1 MILVTTR
8 GKERLRTSFCQTLL
22 VSMLV
27 GAALVHAAPTS
38 SSSLTTAS
46 SEAPAAPLTLS
57 VAVAQA
63 LATHPS
69 LRAAQFGLEASDG
82 AVLQSKSRPNPELSY
97 AQEDTRSR
105 TKTSTVQ
112 WNQLV
117 EVGGKRD
124 ARMRI
129 AERGRDVAQAGVAA
143 TRANIRADVRATFY
157 SLLAAQERVT
167 VAKQTVEIVRSA
179 REAAA
184 KRVAAGKVAPLEES
198 RAKVAESGAELEQ
211 GKAESDLRVA
221 RQQMQ
226 ALLGG
231 QDFSFGPALGTF
243 EIAPEAPAA
252 SELLAQLED
261 SPSIRQ
267 ARSTLEQSRASA
279 DLERAKRLP
288 DPTLSLGVKR
298 AQEVGRNQLVFGIS
312 IPLPVLDTNRGN
324 QIQALR
330 LADQAEEKL
339 QALRVQMQTDVFQA
353 REQLETSRRLAQQL
367 STQVLPTAQ
376 TAYEAAVKGFSLGK
390 FSYLDVLD
398 AQRTWFDARSQY
410 LSQLLSTHSAVADLE
425 RLLGSQA
432 DQ

>member
-1 MILVTTR
+1 MNLVTLR
-8 GKERLRTSFCQTLL
+8 GKSRLRTSLCQTLL
-22 VSMLV
+22 VSMLA
-27 GAALVHAAPTS
+27 GAGLAHAVPTS
-38 SSSLTTAS
+38 SSGPTTAS
-46 SEAPAAPLTLS
+46 SEAPPSLTLA
-57 VAVAQA
+57 VAVEKA

-69 LRAAQFGLEASDG
+69 LRAAEFGLSASDG
-82 AVLQSKSRPNPELSY
+82 AVLQSKARPNPELSY
-97 AQEDTRSR
+97 LQEDTRSR

-112 WNQLV
+112 WNQLI

-129 AERGRDVAQAGVAA
+129 AERGRDVAQAELAA

-167 VAKQTVEIVRSA
+167 VAKQTLEIVRNA
-179 REAAA
+179 REAAT

-198 RAKVAESGAELEQ
+198 RAKVAESGAELEL

-231 QDFSFGPALGTF
+231 QGFAFGPALGTF
-243 EIAPEAPAA
+243 DIAPEAPAA
-252 SELLAQLED
+252 PDLLMRLEE
-261 SPSIRQ
+261 SPAIRQ
-267 ARSTLEQSRASA
+267 ARSFLEQSRASA
-279 DLERAKRLP
+279 DLERAKRMP
-288 DPTLSLGVKR
+288 DPTVSLGVKR
-298 AQEVGRNQLVFGIS
+298 AQEVGRNQLVLGVS

-339 QALRVQMQTDVFQA
+339 QALRVQMQTNLFQA

-367 STQVLPTAQ
+367 STQVLPMAQ

-425 RLLGSQA
+425 RLLGTQA